1 MAAKKSAAKKSPKKS
16 AKKTSSKRNDAKTLE
31 SLIKQCLTDEDFVKA
46 LEKSPKATLE
56 EHGYAAEPKL
66 VKEIQKIDFAVFRK
80 FAKRANA
87 YFC

>member
-1 MAAKKSAAKKSPKKS
+1 MAAKKSAAKKAPKK
-16 AKKTSSKRNDAKTLE
+16 TPSKQPKAKTLE

-46 LEKSPKATLE
+46 LEKAPKATLE
-56 EHGYAAEPKL
+56 EHGYAADPKL
-66 VKEIQKIDFAVFRK
+66 VKEIQKVDFAVFRK